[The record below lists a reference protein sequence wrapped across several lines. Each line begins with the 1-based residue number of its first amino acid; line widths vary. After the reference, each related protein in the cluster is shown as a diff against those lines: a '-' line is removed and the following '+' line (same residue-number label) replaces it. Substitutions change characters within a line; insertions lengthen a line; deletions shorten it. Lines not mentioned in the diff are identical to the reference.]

1 MICIENVKTYC
12 KDYTQI
18 ENYDIAVNS
27 SGRYECHHRLETHN
41 SDGERRL
48 VLISRQELIALD
60 MYWDR
65 PPEELIF
72 LTCSEHRSLH
82 NKDKK
87 CPYFSELNR
96 SRKGVRLSEKHKAKL
111 SAACKGWKHS
121 EAARAKISAKLKGNT
136 IVKGMHWF
144 HNDEIAVL
152 AYTCPEGFIPGRKLG
167 SLSGKAER
175 KAYKEAYSN
184 KLCLYKG
191 ETLKLHTLV
200 SRFCKQGI
208 AHPSS
213 EARKYLIE

>member
-1 MICIENVKTYC
+1 MIRIENVKTYC

-27 SGRYECHHRLETHN
+27 SERYECHHRLETHN

-48 VLISRQELIALD
+48 VLISRKELIALD

-72 LTCSEHRSLH
+72 LTCSEHRNLH
-82 NKDKK
+82 NKD
-87 CPYFSELNR
+87 
-96 SRKGVRLSEKHKAKL
+96 
-111 SAACKGWKHS
+111 
-121 EAARAKISAKLKGNT
+121 NT

-167 SLSGKAER
+167 SLYGKAER
-175 KAYKEAYSN
+175 KAYKERKAYLEAYNN

-208 AHPSS
+208 AHPTNK
-213 EARKYLIE
+213 ARKYLIE